1 MLEGDS
7 QRACSADNNSDVTIN
22 GHGIVFVATN
32 NFLLDHNGFRVVN
45 DVFTRA
51 TVTVFN
57 GRAFAA
63 ADAALFQVSLDCRPA

>member
-22 GHGIVFVATN
+22 GHGNVFGATN
-32 NFLLDHNGFRVVN
+32 NFLLDHYDFRVVK

-51 TVTVFN
+51 TATVFN
-57 GRAFAA
+57 GRAFAVT
-63 ADAALFQVSLDCRPA
+63 DAALQVSLDCRPA